1 MNAGTV
7 AVIEIGS
14 TGIRLL
20 VANVRPN
27 GSYEILENAGK
38 PSSLGRDAFTTGS
51 VSREATHE
59 CIAVLRGF
67 REILRTYG
75 IEPLNARVV
84 AMSAIRDAENRD
96 AFVDRVAMRTG
107 FKVLIVEDIEENHY
121 MYLAVQHALGD
132 DARYFARSN
141 SIILEV
147 GGGSTELMLLRR
159 GKIIAAHSLRLGTVR
174 VEEQVKA
181 ASGSG
186 AYLMRILGDN
196 VRTVCA
202 GLEEDLKLASIRH
215 FMVIGS
221 DARFAAQIVGTEG
234 RENYRII
241 PKEKFIQF
249 VDRLHGMTVDEIV
262 SAYRLPYGEAEAAV
276 SGLIIASLFLERT
289 AAEDLVVPNVSIREG
304 IVLAIAG
311 GKTAEIERELHAQV
325 MASARNLGK
334 RYHFDEN
341 HAVWVTGSALF
352 LFDRLSSIHGLA
364 ERERLLLDV
373 AAMLHDIGMFIRPSS
388 HQKHSEYLVLNSEIF
403 GLQRDE
409 LVIIANVV
417 RFHRKT
423 GPSASHVNYMSLSR
437 EDRLV
442 VLKLAALLRLADAL
456 DRSHT
461 QHFALVELEIKED
474 HLLLHSDC
482 AGDLSLE
489 RLSLAEKSDIFEDV
503 FGLKV
508 IIL

>member
-20 VANVRPN
+20 VANVRPD

-67 REILRTYG
+67 REILKTYG
-75 IEPLNARVV
+75 IEPLDARVV

-121 MYLAVQHALGD
+121 MYLAVQHALGE

-159 GKIIAAHSLRLGTVR
+159 GRIVAAHSLRLGTVR

-181 ASGSG
+181 AAGSG
-186 AYLMRILGDN
+186 AYLMRILSDN

-202 GLEEDLKLASIRH
+202 GLEEDMSLGSIKH

-221 DARFAAQIVGTEG
+221 DARFAAQNVGTDV

-241 PKEKFIQF
+241 PKKNFIHF

-276 SGLIIASLFLERT
+276 PGLIIASLFLERT

-304 IVLAIAG
+304 ILLAIAG
-311 GKTAEIERELHAQV
+311 GKTSEIERELHGQV

-341 HAVWVTGSALF
+341 HAVWVASTALF
-352 LFDRLSSIHGLA
+352 MFDRLASLHGMGA
-364 ERERLLLDV
+364 RERLLLDV
-373 AAMLHDIGMFIRPSS
+373 AAMLHDIGIFIRASG
-388 HQKHSEYLVLNSEIF
+388 HHKHSEYIVQNSEIF

-409 LVIIANVV
+409 LFIIANIV
-417 RFHRKT
+417 RYHRKA
-423 GPSASHVNYMSLSR
+423 GPVAAHVNYMSLSR

-442 VLKLAALLRLADAL
+442 VLKLSGLLRLADAL

-461 QHFALVELEIKED
+461 QHFSLVELELKED

-489 RLSLAEKSDIFEDV
+489 RLSLAEKSDIFDDV

-508 IIL
+508 III